1 MWKRIMEY
9 RLAKNIEEPVLLHRL
24 DIIYYALEIYRINL
38 LILGTSPS
46 SLMLI
51 NIRLFFCFYTST

>member
-1 MWKRIMEY
+1 MEY
-9 RLAKNIEEPVLLHRL
+9 RLAKNIEELVLLHRL
-24 DIIYYALEIYRINL
+24 DIIYYALEIYKINL
-38 LILGTSPS
+38 FILGTSPS